1 MQPSL
6 STASFLCSRLA
17 IARNFPLAALGSR
30 PQYHFS
36 SSHRTMSSG
45 SLPMATAPF
54 SPGTTLRGQSGRTY
68 TIQEV
73 LAERREP
80 LLCVYR
86 ASAEGRS
93 FIVKNMIPGEYEYQ
107 QALQRPLASCPNLR
121 TVVDGLPGPELFI
134 YPFLQTD
141 FLQFSQKKLSEATRK
156 SMLKKALVGLA
167 ALHDRNIIHTGYEEA
182 GDEFTVKDVK
192 ISDLEDA
199 VILPPGK
206 YLREGMCGNQMWRS
220 PEFWA
225 RSAQGTPS
233 DIFSFGLVSIYVMLN
248 DIVLRASDE
257 ELTAADSW
265 RYVLRRQISFFADEE
280 GFKGL
285 LQWIGEKNQ
294 FFERLIALAGSFDA
308 VDPRKP
314 FEKWHCVDAQFRD
327 LVCKMTN
334 LDPARRITAVEALR
348 HPWFANENEKSI

>member
-1 MQPSL
+1 
-6 STASFLCSRLA
+6 
-17 IARNFPLAALGSR
+17 
-30 PQYHFS
+30 
-36 SSHRTMSSG
+36 
-45 SLPMATAPF
+45 MATAPF

-86 ASAEGRS
+86 ASNDDDALLISKSAEGRS

-141 FLQFSQKKLSEATRK
+141 FLQFIPHILTT
-156 SMLKKALVGLA
+156 LA
-167 ALHDRNIIHTGYEEA
+167 NIKPNNILLGYEEA